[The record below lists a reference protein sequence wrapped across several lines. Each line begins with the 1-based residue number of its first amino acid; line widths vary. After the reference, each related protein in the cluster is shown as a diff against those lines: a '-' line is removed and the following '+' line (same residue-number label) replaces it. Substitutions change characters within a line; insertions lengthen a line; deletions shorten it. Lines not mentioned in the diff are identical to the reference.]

1 MMMIGSGM
9 PSSQRSM
16 PLPIN
21 VFLVGASGDVRKIRV
36 PGLCSLVGRPH
47 PHIAPTIA

>member
-1 MMMIGSGM
+1 MIGSGM

-21 VFLVGASGDVRKIRV
+21 VFLVGSSGDVGKIRV
-36 PGLCSLVGRPH
+36 PGICSHLGRPQ
-47 PHIAPTIA
+47 

>member
-1 MMMIGSGM
+1 MIGSGM

-16 PLPIN
+16 PLPMN

-36 PGLCSLVGRPH
+36 RGVCSRGDRFQHRMAPS
-47 PHIAPTIA
+47 IA